1 MPCGFIIKTPLT
13 KRQECGILYVSAAEC
28 RWPTIALL
36 EMTGFYKIKVTML
49 SPYPTIALLEMTG
62 FYKRAKFF
70 DL

>member
-1 MPCGFIIKTPLT
+1 MT
-13 KRQECGILYVSAAEC
+13 KRQECGILYMSAAEC

-36 EMTGFYKIKVTML
+36 EMTGFYNNVFLFDIFDL
-49 SPYPTIALLEMTG
+49 TIALLEMTG